1 MVIYNMKLNNN
12 KLIKFGLKMLFLII
26 IVLLL
31 ICVYRIVFY
40 KSNNKNETCDLNPLQ
55 EINAS
60 NYTNILK
67 DSHEN
72 IEMYI
77 GKRIKFSG
85 FVYRLYDF
93 DDTQFVL
100 GRNMIISS
108 DYQAVVVGFLCK
120 LNNSIQY
127 KDGTWVEIEG
137 TITRGEYHGKI
148 PVVKITSIK
157 ETNIPNEEYV
167 YPPDET
173 YIQTSKVL

>member
-1 MVIYNMKLNNN
+1 MNVN
-12 KLIKFGLKMLFLII
+12 KNKVAKVVFNIM
-26 IVLLL
+26 IVLTILLL
-31 ICVYRIVFY
+31 IICIYKIVFY
-40 KSNNKNETCDLNPLQ
+40 KTNQTVDECKIGALER
-55 EINAS
+55 INAS

-72 IEMYI
+72 INEYV

-85 FVYRLYDF
+85 FIYRLYDF
-93 DDTQFVL
+93 NENQFVL

-108 DYQAVVVGFLCK
+108 DYQAVVVGFLCE
-120 LNNSIQY
+120 LNNNIKY

-137 TITRGEYHGKI
+137 IIEKGEYHGEI
-148 PVVKITSIK
+148 PIVKITAIK
-157 ETNIPNEEYV
+157 EIKVPNEEYV